1 MVKKSFRIKKPINRS
16 RTGNLSAFLFL
27 LLFGVF
33 IAIPIY
39 YSVINAFKPV
49 SELFLFPPRFVVY
62 HPTMDNFSGIARM
75 YAQSDVPMERYL
87 FNSIF
92 VTFVTTTGYVLIAT
106 MAAFPLAKNR
116 FPGKRVINKIVV
128 FAILFR
134 PEVTALPQYILMA
147 KMGMLDTY
155 LALILPALGTS
166 FGVFLMEQ
174 FIGSLPDDILEAAQI
189 DGAGEKRAFFSIV
202 IPSVKPAL
210 LTLVIFT
217 FISSWNTAGTQFT
230 YSESMKLL
238 PTVMQQI
245 GSGGI
250 IRAGTTAAV
259 GVLLMIPPILIFLLC
274 QNSVMETMAYSGIK
288 S

>member
-92 VTFVTTTGYVLIAT
+92 VAFVTTTGYVLIAT

-189 DGAGEKRAFFSIV
+189 DGAGEKRAFFNIV
-202 IPSVKPAL
+202 IPSVKPAW
-210 LTLVIFT
+210 LTLFIFT

>member
-16 RTGNLSAFLFL
+16 RTGNLSAFFFL

-62 HPTMDNFSGIARM
+62 HPTMDNFSGIAQM

-87 FNSIF
+87 FNSVF

-174 FIGSLPDDILEAAQI
+174 FIGSLPDDILEAARI

-202 IPSVKPAL
+202 LPAVKPAL

-250 IRAGTTAAV
+250 IRAGITAAV